1 MKKGQEAPKLALVKG
16 GAEPV
21 LEALAQRA
29 AKQSGMT
36 TQQRPDSTHTLARIT
51 TPERPSYDDLHTAVD
66 EAHAMVSL
74 LATGLRM
81 IAAGYGTHQ
90 EVIKLAKSSV
100 KAAEATKGFLGLVLD
115 AAATADGSGE

>member
-1 MKKGQEAPKLALVKG
+1 MAGEKQAPKLVLVRRD
-16 GAEPV
+16 AEPV

-29 AKQSGMT
+29 AQQSAKT
-36 TQQRPDSTHTLARIT
+36 AQQRSDSTHTPARST
-51 TPERPSYDDLHTAVD
+51 TPERPTYDDLHTALD
-66 EAHAMVSL
+66 EAHAMVTL

-81 IAAGYGTHQ
+81 IAAGYGTPQ

-100 KAAEATKGFLGLVLD
+100 KAAEATKGFLRLVLD

>member
-1 MKKGQEAPKLALVKG
+1 MKSGKEVPRLALVKG

-29 AKQSGMT
+29 AQQSAKT
-36 TQQRPDSTHTLARIT
+36 AQQRSDSTHTPAQST
-51 TPERPSYDDLHTAVD
+51 TPERPTYDDLHTAVD

-115 AAATADGSGE
+115 AAVTADGSGD

>member
-1 MKKGQEAPKLALVKG
+1 MALDKQTPKLALVKG

-29 AKQSGMT
+29 AQQSAKT
-36 TQQRPDSTHTLARIT
+36 TTQRPDSTHTPAQST
-51 TPERPSYDDLHTAVD
+51 TPERPTYDDLHTAVD

-81 IAAGYGTHQ
+81 IAAGYGTPQ

-100 KAAEATKGFLGLVLD
+100 KAAEATKGFLSLVLD
-115 AAATADGSGE
+115 TAATADGSGE

>member
-1 MKKGQEAPKLALVKG
+1 MAGGKQTPKLALVRN

-29 AKQSGMT
+29 AQQSAKTT
-36 TQQRPDSTHTLARIT
+36 TQRLDSTHTLAPIT

-115 AAATADGSGE
+115 AAETADGSGE

>member
-51 TPERPSYDDLHTAVD
+51 TPGRPSYDDLHTAVD

-115 AAATADGSGE
+115 ATGTADGSGE

>member
-1 MKKGQEAPKLALVKG
+1 MTARKEAPRLAIVKG

-29 AKQSGMT
+29 AQRSGKT
-36 TQQRPDSTHTLARIT
+36 TTQRPDSTHTPTPST
-51 TPERPSYDDLHTAVD
+51 TPERPTYDDLHTAVD

-74 LATGLRM
+74 LSTGLRM
-81 IAAGYGTHQ
+81 IAAGYGTPQ

-100 KAAEATKGFLGLVLD
+100 KAAEATKGFLSLVLD
-115 AAATADGSGE
+115 AAAAADSSGE

>member
-21 LEALAQRA
+21 LEALTQRA
-29 AKQSGMT
+29 AKQSSLT
-36 TQQRPDSTHTLARIT
+36 TQQRPDSTHTTAQST
-51 TPERPSYDDLHTAVD
+51 TPGRPSYDDLHTAVD
-66 EAHAMVSL
+66 EAHAMVTL

-115 AAATADGSGE
+115 AAETADGSGE

>member
-1 MKKGQEAPKLALVKG
+1 MKSGKEAPRLALVKG

-29 AKQSGMT
+29 AQQSAKT
-36 TQQRPDSTHTLARIT
+36 AQQRSDSTHTTAQST
-51 TPERPSYDDLHTAVD
+51 TPERPTYDDLHTAVD

-81 IAAGYGTHQ
+81 IASGYGTHQ

-115 AAATADGSGE
+115 AAGTADSSGK

>member
-1 MKKGQEAPKLALVKG
+1 MAGGKQTPKLALVRN

-29 AKQSGMT
+29 AQQSAKTT
-36 TQQRPDSTHTLARIT
+36 TQRLDSTHTLAQST
-51 TPERPSYDDLHTAVD
+51 TPERPTYDDLHTAVD
-66 EAHAMVSL
+66 EAHAMVTL

-115 AAATADGSGE
+115 AAETADGSGE

>member
-1 MKKGQEAPKLALVKG
+1 MAEGKQTPKLALVKN

-29 AKQSGMT
+29 AQQSAKT
-36 TQQRPDSTHTLARIT
+36 TTQRPDSTHTLAQST

-100 KAAEATKGFLGLVLD
+100 KAAEATKGFLGIVLD
-115 AAATADGSGE
+115 AAATADGSRE